1 VKLCEYLVDSL
12 NWGLPVEERSVEGL
26 SLNEVLGKM
35 GLPVE
40 ESLGLHK
47 KVIDCLSGVGVCVDE
62 IEESP

>member
-1 VKLCEYLVDSL
+1 M
-12 NWGLPVEERSVEGL
+12 EERSVEGL